1 MNQPLGIWDIYGTQS
16 HPKPGNQSQV
26 AIPEAKGNRCRRHH
40 ALSAH
45 GSSCTLPSPRT
56 SRCGGMA
63 KKTQLF
69 TEIPPKA
76 LVINNA

>member
-1 MNQPLGIWDIYGTQS
+1 MALKATQNLGTKW
-16 HPKPGNQSQV
+16 NQSQV
-26 AIPEAKGNRCRRHH
+26 AIPEAKGNHCRRHH

-63 KKTQLF
+63 KKTSLF

-76 LVINNA
+76 LVINNG